1 MSVVNVLDVKVKGVK
16 TGRKINP
23 TSVRQLR
30 LAEMRAKVES
40 GVVIKRGRPVVEGS
54 VRQVRINELAV
65 KRANPTFKLGRQID
79 PNSARQIRLADLEA
93 RRALG
98 TCKRGRPA
106 LNKVEDLVRLERGD
120 EGISLIDMLK

>member
-16 TGRKINP
+16 TGRKIDP

-40 GVVIKRGRPVVEGS
+40 GVVIKRGRPTVEGS
-54 VRQVRINELAV
+54 ARQVRINELAV
-65 KRANPTFKLGRQID
+65 KRANPTFKLGRSID
-79 PNSARQIRLADLEA
+79 LTSKRQIRLADLEA

-106 LNKVEDLVRLERGD
+106 LNKVEE
-120 EGISLIDMLK
+120 ISLIDMLK

>member
-106 LNKVEDLVRLERGD
+106 LNKVEE
-120 EGISLIDMLK
+120 ISLIDMLK

>member
-1 MSVVNVLDVKVKGVK
+1 MKKVNVLDVKVKGVK

-79 PNSARQIRLADLEA
+79 PNSARQIRLNDLEA
-93 RRALG
+93 RRAAG
-98 TCKRGRPA
+98 TLKRGRPA
-106 LNKVEDLVRLERGD
+106 KSVEVEV
-120 EGISLIDMLK
+120 SLIDMLKK

>member
-1 MSVVNVLDVKVKGVK
+1 
-16 TGRKINP
+16 
-23 TSVRQLR
+23 
-30 LAEMRAKVES
+30 
-40 GVVIKRGRPVVEGS
+40 
-54 VRQVRINELAV
+54 LAV

-106 LNKVEDLVRLERGD
+106 LNKVEE
-120 EGISLIDMLK
+120 ISLIDMLK

>member
-1 MSVVNVLDVKVKGVK
+1 MIKVNVLDVKVKGVK
-16 TGRKINP
+16 TGRKIDP

-40 GVVIKRGRPVVEGS
+40 GVVIKRGRPIETDS

-106 LNKVEDLVRLERGD
+106 LNKVEE
-120 EGISLIDMLK
+120 ISLIDMLK